1 MKNAHG
7 KSQSLSVKISPRYS
21 LNTTEATD
29 IYNNSKNALD
39 MIHSAF
45 KLGYLKG
52 QSAAKKELQSTEVA

>member
-1 MKNAHG
+1 MNNAYK
-7 KSQSLSVKISPRYS
+7 KSQSVSVKINPKFS